1 MNNRER
7 TLAILNY
14 ASYDRL
20 PLVHFGYWYET
31 LDKWAAE
38 GHITI
43 EEARNWKDGNP
54 IDAAIAAKL
63 GFDFDWSHCFSP
75 TTDLLPAIEERVLEE
90 FPEHT

>member
-20 PLVHFGYWYET
+20 PLVHFGYWDET

-38 GHITI
+38 GHITT

-54 IDAAIAAKL
+54 IDAAIATKL
-63 GFDFDWSHCFSP
+63 GFDFNWSHCFSP
-75 TTDLLPAIEERVLEE
+75 TTDLLPAIEERVLE
-90 FPEHT
+90 